1 MRTWADDVE
10 DQRRERDREQRR
22 LIECQHGALF
32 SHCEICKRDAR
43 IAELEAALCDVVNS
57 YEDARDRIRSG
68 TADKPSVSGQTFID
82 RAKRLLSDRH
92 I

>member
-1 MRTWADDVE
+1 MAVTRFADDE
-10 DQRRERDREQRR
+10 TIAELERQAR
-22 LIECQHGALF
+22 
-32 SHCEICKRDAR
+32 R

>member
-43 IAELEAALCDVVNS
+43 IAELEAAL
-57 YEDARDRIRSG
+57 
-68 TADKPSVSGQTFID
+68 
-82 RAKRLLSDRH
+82 RALLSGCTRYDENPESLVACAAYDEGVAVARKALQE
-92 I
+92 